1 MNEIVEFERR
11 ISLALDRIGKGAE
24 SLHHIATAAKNNFA
38 MPEGEHPAIA
48 EVERLTEA
56 LEAERGANAQ
66 LTARVRALH
75 EKQGATPEEDA
86 RVDTLA
92 RQLDAQG
99 VELQRL
105 KQSNVQMRETMQAMR
120 DAMAKGIHDPALV
133 NKSMAAELEALR
145 ATRAA
150 EIAELDGILL
160 ELKPLIGEGSD
171 A

>member
-24 SLHHIATAAKNNFA
+24 SLHHIATAAKSNA
-38 MPEGEHPAIA
+38 HMPDGEHPAIA
-48 EVERLTEA
+48 EVARLTEA
-56 LEAERGANAQ
+56 LEAERDVTAQ
-66 LTARVRALH
+66 LTERVRALH
-75 EKQGATPEEDA
+75 EKQGAAPQDEA

-105 KQSNVQMRETMQAMR
+105 KQSNVQLRETMQAMR
-120 DAMAKGIHDPALV
+120 DAMAKGVHDPALI
-133 NKSMAAELEALR
+133 NKSMAAELDALR

-150 EIAELDGILL
+150 EIAELDGILS